1 LEDTDRNGEKEDEF
15 GARDYRSEVRLK
27 KDHASRPLWVAP
39 DGHIFLESFSPVYKH
54 AADFLIAISEVYL
67 PFIKI
72 QLKYLQ
78 PICRPEHIHEYQ
90 LTAYSL
96 YAAVSIGLQT
106 NDIIE
111 YLDRLCKTTLP
122 EAIKKFIEVQKIY

>member
-1 LEDTDRNGEKEDEF
+1 MINEC
-15 GARDYRSEVRLK
+15 
-27 KDHASRPLWVAP
+27 
-39 DGHIFLESFSPVYKH
+39 I
-54 AADFLIAISEVYL
+54 YL
-67 PFIKI
+67 SMPN
-72 QLKYLQ
+72 LQ
-78 PICRPEHIHEYQ
+78 PLCRPEFIHEYV

-122 EAIKKFIEVQKIY
+122 GGIREFIEVFFSVIPAFQFRNV